1 MKSFVMTFALLFSIF
16 LCAAEPG
23 AKEVPALPELPVEVV
38 EGKELDLGMMYG
50 NEVRLFQFTVKN
62 ISNKPLEYKRIAV
75 NCSCSRLKV
84 KVPGTIAP
92 GEELQ
97 VPVELDARK
106 IREKGAFKKAI
117 RFDFPGYRQLVL
129 IFTGRMSNEIRIL
142 MDVDGEERLAKTVPV
157 TFIEKVIDNWERT
170 LLIKADFT
178 DGRKLE
184 FGEPVL
190 QDPASHRCQ
199 LTRIAENHWLLKV
212 LPALPQKL
220 GLIKNEVI
228 LPMQTPNASSS
239 MRLSLEG
246 MVGTRIE
253 ASVDELYWDPKTDPG
268 QAKKTFSLTRL
279 PFNDR
284 IIRVATLL
292 GRPNPYMGVIKV
304 LTPAEV
310 KVPKVP
316 GVDFKLEQGR
326 GGVYVHCHMQ
336 GNKIPAE
343 GVEGEF
349 LVENSEGCSVCFA
362 VMDEATRKAL
372 QELGKDEDEK
382 AVEGTEDWV
391 EE

>member
-1 MKSFVMTFALLFSIF
+1 LL
-16 LCAAEPG
+16 
-23 AKEVPALPELPVEVV
+23 
-38 EGKELDLGMMYG
+38 
-50 NEVRLFQFTVKN
+50 
-62 ISNKPLEYKRIAV
+62 
-75 NCSCSRLKV
+75 
-84 KVPGTIAP
+84 
-92 GEELQ
+92 

-117 RFDFPGYRQLVL
+117 RIEFPGYRQLVL
-129 IFTGRMSNEIRIL
+129 IFTGRMSNEVRIL
-142 MDVDGEERLAKTVPV
+142 MDVDGEERLAKSVPV

-170 LLIKADFT
+170 LLIKADFS

-184 FGEPVL
+184 FGEAVL

-199 LTRIAENHWLLKV
+199 LTRVADNHWILRV

-228 LPMQTPNASSS
+228 LAMQAPNSGSSI
-239 MRLSLEG
+239 RLSLEG

-253 ASVDELYWDPKTDPG
+253 SSVDELFWDPETDAE
-268 QAKKTFSLTRL
+268 QTKKTFALTRL

-284 IIRVATLL
+284 VILAATLL
-292 GRPNPYMGVIKV
+292 GKPNPYMGVIKV

-316 GVDFKLEQGR
+316 GIEFELEQGR

-336 GNKIPAE
+336 GSKIPAE
-343 GVEGEF
+343 GQKGEF
-349 LVENSEGCSVCFA
+349 QVENSEGCTVRFA

-372 QELGKDEDEK
+372 QEQEQEEEEDEDAAESD
-382 AVEGTEDWV
+382 EH
-391 EE
+391 